1 MWDDKTRFP
10 LCWPDN
16 WPRVQ
21 FRLSSRFGERTV
33 GQAFQFL
40 CREMRRLTNGEA
52 FFLSSNIPRTKGGAG
67 APMSSYKQPTD
78 PGVAVYFALNKKPVV
93 LACDKWSHVEDNIW
107 ALAKHIEALRGQDRW
122 GVGTIEQAFRG
133 YMALPGLGE
142 TGGISWW
149 KVLGVNINATPE
161 QVKESFRILAKK
173 HHPDHSKNGDVE
185 LWHRI
190 NQAYQQAE
198 TLFPKT

>member
-10 LCWPDN
+10 LCWPED

-21 FRLSSRFGERTV
+21 FRQSSRFGDHTV
-33 GQAFQFL
+33 AQAFEFL
-40 CREMRRLTNGEA
+40 KNEVWRLTNGED
-52 FFLSSNIPRTKGGAG
+52 FIMSSNVPRTKAG
-67 APMSSYKQPTD
+67 PPLSNYRQPADT
-78 PGVAVYFALNKKPVV
+78 GVAIYFAVNKKPVS
-93 LACDKWSHVEDNIW
+93 LACDKWSRVEDNIW

-122 GVGTIEQAFRG
+122 GVGTIERTFRG
-133 YMALPGLGE
+133 YMALPGIGD

-198 TLFPKT
+198 TLFPKV